1 MRRVT
6 LIFAVMFLGVSLAWA
21 QTASVVKIIKPT
33 KMDVSAPL
41 REMVKKSQ
49 LRANLQGQEREIPNL
64 LPSSS
69 SKRSSKTGEDLN
81 RPDPLLQQQPV
92 NSANAPTVG
101 LNFAGASNNDNQS
114 VVGFKVAPPD
124 PNMDVGPN
132 HIVQTVNL
140 VTMIWDKS
148 GNVLEAPFATS
159 DFWAGFGGD
168 CEFNNDGD
176 PIVLYDHL
184 ADRWVISQFVFS
196 TDQCVCV
203 SQGADPTG
211 SYYRYQFNTPGNDYP
226 KMGVMGDAYYM
237 TIRNFSGAFNMDVAA
252 LDRAR
257 MLSGQSATIQIFD
270 LSTLNP
276 DVEGYIAAD
285 LDGPAP
291 PSGTPGFIVG
301 HNGGVSLVH
310 NELEVYKLD
319 VDFTTPGNSS
329 LSLASTIPVTQ
340 FDLNIGTVPQPS
352 PGGGLDALA
361 QFTMHRATI
370 RDFGSGQNFRMV
382 LAHTVDANGA
392 NRAGVRWYEIRDNTR
407 TGNNWTLFQ
416 EGTFSP
422 DATHRW
428 MPSIAMNAN
437 GDIGL
442 SYTATSSST
451 FPSIRATGRA
461 ANDPLGT
468 LQSEVTIVAG
478 TGSQTGT
485 SRWGDYSSLAVDP
498 SNNTTFVGN
507 HEYVITT
514 GSFNWWTRIFSFDVT
529 PPGPTPPTITSTP
542 NTSAFVGVP
551 YSYDADNT
559 VDVTGTPPIT
569 FSFTGPVGFNVN
581 ATTGV
586 VSWTPSAVGSFPV
599 SITATNAQGFDTQ
612 NFTINVTT
620 FAARINA
627 GGSNYTDGGGDLFVA
642 DKAYSTGSFGFIG
655 GATNTFTNA
664 IGNTTDDVLYQSLRR
679 TSTTSSFSYD
689 FDVPAAG
696 NYNVTLHLVAPA
708 AGSGNFIMDVLA
720 EGGVVFNDLNINAEA
735 GGTFMALVKNFA
747 VNVTDGRL
755 DLDFVRVNKQA
766 LVCAIEVEEGTP
778 PPPAPEID
786 VTPLSVN
793 FGSVQVGQFADQNV
807 TINNTGNA
815 TLTVTAL
822 NVTNGVFALV
832 GPPSLPLNIPASGN
846 QVLTVRFA
854 PTAAGAQNGNLAIVN
869 NDADE
874 STVNV
879 SLSGSGVTPSLYTA
893 RINSGGSNF
902 TTGGGN
908 LFVADQ
914 AYNPPSVSFGF
925 VGGVAGNNTSAIANT
940 TDDPLYQAFRRSA
953 TSAGAS
959 FQYNFDV
966 PSGTYSVTLHLAAPN
981 GGGTGNFVMTV
992 QAEGVNVPAL
1002 TNFDVNAQAGGTNTA
1017 LVTSFSQVVTDG
1029 TLNLNFIRVNKTS
1042 IVSGIEVVQTAAPGF
1057 AKNDPNDGEALANMP
1072 QDFQLYQNHPNPF
1085 NPSTDIRF
1093 DLPRA
1098 MDVQLT
1104 IYNTLGETVRTLVRN
1119 YYEAGSYTVRWDGR
1133 LSSGVRAPSG
1143 IYIYRLEG
1151 NGLSLVRKMTL
1162 LQ

>member
-1 MRRVT
+1 MRRAS
-6 LIFAVMFLGVSLAWA
+6 LIFVVMLLGASLAWA
-21 QTASVVKIIKPT
+21 QTAPVVKIIKPT

-64 LPSSS
+64 LSSSS

-81 RPDPLLQQQPV
+81 LPDPLLQQQPI

-132 HIVQTVNL
+132 HIVQTINL
-140 VTMIWDKS
+140 VTTIWDKS

-159 DFWAGFGGD
+159 DFWDGFGGD

-203 SQGADPTG
+203 SQGSDPTG

-252 LDRAR
+252 LDRTR

-276 DVEGYIAAD
+276 DVEGYIPAD

-291 PSGTPGFIVG
+291 PAGTPGFIVG

-329 LSLASTIPVTQ
+329 LSLASTVPVTQ
-340 FDLNIGTVPQPS
+340 FDLNISTVPQPS

-370 RDFGSGQNFRMV
+370 RDFGNGSNFRMV

-407 TGNNWTLFQ
+407 TGNSWTLFQ

-442 SYTATSSST
+442 SYTASSSST

-461 ANDPLGT
+461 ASDPLGT

-485 SRWGDYSSLAVDP
+485 SRWGDYSALAVDP

-559 VDVTGTPPIT
+559 VNVSGTPPIT
-569 FSFTGPVGFNVN
+569 FSFTGPVGFDVN

-586 VSWTPSAVGSFPV
+586 VSWTPSTSGSFPV
-599 SITATNAQGFDTQ
+599 SITATNAQGFNTQ

-642 DKAYSTGSFGFIG
+642 DQAYSSGSFGFIG
-655 GATNTFTNA
+655 GAANTFTNA

-708 AGSGNFIMDVLA
+708 AGTGNFIMDVLA

-735 GGTFMALVKNFA
+735 GGTFTALVKNFA

-755 DLDFVRVNKQA
+755 DLDFVRVSKQA

-778 PPPAPEID
+778 PPPAPEVD

-815 TLTVTAL
+815 TLTVSAL

-832 GPPSLPLNIPASGN
+832 SPPSLPLNIPASGN
-846 QVLTVRFA
+846 QVLTVRFT
-854 PTAAGAQNGNLAIVN
+854 PAATGTENGNLAVVS

-874 STVNV
+874 PTVNV
-879 SLSGSGVTPSLYTA
+879 ALTGQGTNPPGPQTF
-893 RINSGGSNF
+893 RINSGGSNY
-902 TTGGGN
+902 TDGGGD
-908 LFVADQ
+908 LFVTDQ
-914 AYNPPSVSFGF
+914 AYSSGSYGYI
-925 VGGVAGNNTSAIANT
+925 GGITSLFSNAIGGT
-940 TDDPLYQAFRRSA
+940 TDDPLYQDMRR
-953 TSAGAS
+953 TSNTAS
-959 FQYNFDV
+959 SFSYDFDV
-966 PSGTYSVTLHLAAPN
+966 AASGNYDVTLHLMAPTF
-981 GGGTGNFVMTV
+981 GAGNFIMDVV
-992 QAEGVNVPAL
+992 AEGVTVFNDL
-1002 TNFDVNAQAGGTNTA
+1002 DINSEAGGTFIA
-1017 LVTSFSQVVTDG
+1017 LVKNFSVSVTDG
-1029 TLNLNFIRVNKTS
+1029 RLDLDFIRVNKAAL
-1042 IVSGIEVVQTAAPGF
+1042 VCAIEVVEAAAPGF
-1057 AKNDPNDGEALANMP
+1057 AKNDPNHGEMLANMP
-1072 QDFQLYQNHPNPF
+1072 QDFQLHQNHPNPF

-1093 DLPRA
+1093 DLPKA

-1119 YYEAGSYTVRWDGR
+1119 YHEAGSYTVRWDGR

-1151 NGLSLVRKMTL
+1151 NGVSLVRKMTL